1 MKKHKKFKTSLA
13 YAVNGIKAAF
23 REERHFRFDC
33 FAALLVIVCAFLFSL
48 DKWEKCVVFSLC
60 ALVLSL
66 EAINSAIERAVDVAC
81 HEKNPIAGAAKDIAA
96 GACLIGAVFSA
107 AIGLYI
113 FLPHLDALIDF
124 IEQLI

>member
-1 MKKHKKFKTSLA
+1 MMKNNKTIQSFICAFK
-13 YAVNGIKAAF
+13 GIKEVF
-23 REERHFRFDC
+23 LEERHFRFDC
-33 FAALLVIVCAFLFSL
+33 LMALLVIVCAFLFSL

-60 ALVLSL
+60 ALMLSL

-81 HEKNPIAGAAKDIAA
+81 REINPVAGAAKDIAA

-113 FLPHLDALIDF
+113 FLPHAR
-124 IEQLI
+124 